1 MVRQVS
7 LSFSMD
13 LIVFHSLFISFHSH
27 FFLFSFLRILISF
40 HSPFILF
47 LTSIHPSF
55 SLHSS
60 IPANEPDTLFLLTKS
75 VHFPCSIVFRPF
87 PIISY
92 GVKEVRKREKERN
105 EREKEKERKDAI
117 YSQHTDCISFFVNFL
132 SFSISFSFI
141 FSIFSFPSFSVSPN
155 QHVRFSFILAFTFL
169 YLSVSYTCLPECFFP
184 SFLWLLIMLI
194 VICFSFLLSF
204 FTSKAKFIHLV
215 YLTRLS
221 YSVNFYCYAIHYYF
235 PS

>member
-92 GVKEVRKREKERN
+92 GVKEVRKRKKEMSEKKKKRG
-105 EREKEKERKDAI
+105 RM
-117 YSQHTDCISFFVNFL
+117 Q
-132 SFSISFSFI
+132 
-141 FSIFSFPSFSVSPN
+141 
-155 QHVRFSFILAFTFL
+155 
-169 YLSVSYTCLPECFFP
+169 
-184 SFLWLLIMLI
+184 
-194 VICFSFLLSF
+194 
-204 FTSKAKFIHLV
+204 FIHNIQIAF
-215 YLTRLS
+215 RS
-221 YSVNFYCYAIHYYF
+221 S
-235 PS
+235 